1 MTDDR
6 TARSGDK
13 TTAVGRLSFLSEADK
28 RRIYEATLHVLAEI
42 GMRVHHDEGRELLLA
57 AGCTQDADARVHI
70 PGELV
75 ARARQSAPPTI
86 PMFDRAGE
94 PAFTMGGY
102 AAVFGTGSDLMHLYD
117 LGTGERRRTS
127 LADVGTC
134 ARLCDALDHID
145 FVMSSAYPHEVP
157 AHRAYLEEFRAM
169 VLGTTKPLVMTAEGA
184 ADLERMWA
192 AAGELRGGAEGLRA
206 KPYFVVYDQPSSP
219 LDHPVDSVAKLLF
232 CADAGIPMIYSPAPL
247 AGGTAPITVAGHVAQ
262 GLAESLFGLVLHQL
276 RRPGSPFVTGMGPAV
291 LDMATAQSSY
301 NAPEYLQSYACFVEM
316 AKWLDLPNWG
326 YGGTTDAQVVD
337 AQAGM
342 ELAELTMLSL
352 LLGSNLNHDVGYMDF
367 GMTGSLEQIVIVDEF
382 IAMNRR
388 LLGGVEVS
396 DETLALDVIAAM
408 GPGGDALGHKHTV
421 KHLRTAQWRP
431 RILNRKGY
439 ERWAGDGA
447 PDLREA
453 ARRRALDLLA
463 LHEPAPLDEQTER
476 RLDEI
481 VDGFRPDA

>member
-1 MTDDR
+1 VTDDR
-6 TARSGDK
+6 IETGDDK
-13 TTAVGRLSFLSEADK
+13 TTRAGRLTFLRDDDK
-28 RRIYEATLHVLAEI
+28 RRVYEAALHILAEI

-57 AGCTQDADARVHI
+57 AGCTLDDDARVHV

-75 ARARQSAPPTI
+75 ERARGTAPARI

-117 LGTGERRRTS
+117 LESGERRRTS
-127 LADVGTC
+127 LTDVATC

-145 FVMSSAYPHEVP
+145 FVMSSAYPHEIES
-157 AHRAYLEEFRAM
+157 HRAYLEEFRSM
-169 VLGTTKPLVMTAEGA
+169 VTGTTKPLVMTAEGR

-192 AAGELRGGAEGLRA
+192 AACALRGGPDDLRTR
-206 KPYFVVYDQPSSP
+206 PYFVVYDQPSSP
-219 LDHPVDSVAKLLF
+219 LDHPFDSVDKLLF
-232 CADAGIPMIYSPAPL
+232 CAGAGIPMIYSPAPL

-262 GLAESLFGLVLHQL
+262 GLAESLLGLVLHQT
-276 RRPGSPFVTGMGPAV
+276 RRAGSPFLTGMGPAV

-316 AKWLDLPNWG
+316 ARWLDLPNWG
-326 YGGTTDAQVVD
+326 YGGTTDAQLVD

-342 ELAELTMLSL
+342 EVAELTLLSM

-367 GMTGSLEQIVIVDEF
+367 GMTGSLEQIVIADEF

-396 DETLALDVIAAM
+396 DDTLALDVIAAM

-431 RILNRKGY
+431 RLFNRKGH
-439 ERWAGDGA
+439 ERWVDDGA

-463 LHEPAPLDEQTER
+463 CHQPAPLDSEAAR
-476 RLDEI
+476 RIDEI
-481 VDGFRPDA
+481 VDGFKPDA

>member
-1 MTDDR
+1 MVT
-6 TARSGDK
+6 DK
-13 TTAVGRLSFLSEADK
+13 TTRAGRLAFLTEDDK
-28 RRIYEATLHVLAEI
+28 GRIYAAALHILAEI
-42 GMRVHHDEGRELLLA
+42 GMRVHHDEARELMLA
-57 AGCTQDADARVHI
+57 AGCTRDDDGRVHV

-75 ARARQSAPPTI
+75 EGARESAPTSFE
-86 PMFDRAGE
+86 MFDRTGA
-94 PAFTMGGY
+94 PAFTLGGY

-117 LGTGERRRTS
+117 LENGARRRTS
-127 LADVGTC
+127 LADVGAS

-145 FVMSSAYPHEVP
+145 FVMSGAYPHEVP

-169 VLGTTKPLVMTAEGA
+169 LLATTKPLVMTAEGA
-184 ADLERMWA
+184 ADLERMSAVA
-192 AAGELRGGAEGLRA
+192 AELRGGPEELRA

-219 LDHPVDSVAKLLF
+219 LEHPADSVAKLLL

-276 RRPGSPFVTGMGPAV
+276 RRPGAPFVTGMGPAV

-326 YGGTTDAQVVD
+326 YGGTSDAQLVD

-342 ELAELTMLSL
+342 EAAELTLLSM
-352 LLGSNLNHDVGYMDF
+352 LLGSNLNHDVGYLDF
-367 GMTGSLEQIVIVDEF
+367 GMTGSLEQIVIVDEY
-382 IAMNRR
+382 IALNRR

-396 DETLALDVIAAM
+396 DETLALDVIADI
-408 GPGGDALGHKHTV
+408 GPGGDALSHRHTAR
-421 KHLRTAQWRP
+421 HLRTAQWRP
-431 RILNRKGY
+431 RILNRKGH
-439 ERWAGDGA
+439 ERWAEDGA

-453 ARRRALDLLA
+453 ARRRALALLEA
-463 LHEPAPLDEQTER
+463 HEPAPLD
-476 RLDEI
+476 DETKGRVDAI
-481 VDGFRPDA
+481 VEGFTPDV